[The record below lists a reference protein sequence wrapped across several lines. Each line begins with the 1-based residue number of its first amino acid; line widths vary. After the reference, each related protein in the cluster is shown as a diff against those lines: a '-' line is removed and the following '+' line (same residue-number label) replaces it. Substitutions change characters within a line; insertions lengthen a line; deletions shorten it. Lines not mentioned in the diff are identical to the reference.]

1 MMRNGKRVRFLYRGS
16 LASGEVF
23 DDCEGKA
30 HEVVLGRRQVM
41 PALEEAL
48 SQMRCGEERVVELSA
63 EQTYGRRDPDAVQSF
78 PACRVPNGE
87 NIPAGATI
95 GWTSPRSAKPI
106 PAKVVSVA
114 NKVVTLD
121 FNHPL
126 AGKDIVYW
134 IQLLEI
140 VEEGEPVSQEGQ
152 AAA

>member
-1 MMRNGKRVRFLYRGS
+1 MRNEKKVRFLYRGS

-23 DDCEGKA
+23 DDCEGQA
-30 HEVVLGRRQVM
+30 HEIVLGRRQVM

-48 SQMRCGEERVVELSA
+48 SQMRCGEERVVELCA
-63 EQTYGRRDPDAVQSF
+63 QQAYGEHDPDAVQSF

-126 AGKDIVYW
+126 AGQDIVYW
-134 IQLLEI
+134 IKLLEI
-140 VEEGEPVSQEGQ
+140 VEEENPDRQGEQI
-152 AAA
+152 AA